1 LDDDLPNVSAE
12 DARKSLQIT
21 AANCPSINFVSIDH
35 SLDRVRPFNSG
46 VDLALICPTFA
57 ENTGY
62 DNRLTNGVLKTPRS
76 QPGTSPD
83 VDMSGH
89 PEPVRTMS
97 PLRTKRLA
105 VSGVARQL
113 HERSIETTGR
123 TSSRGCER

>member
-89 PEPVRTMS
+89 PEPVRTM
-97 PLRTKRLA
+97 A